1 MKTPINLKY
10 AKTDEWVK
18 IDGDEAIIG
27 ITDYAQDQLSDVVYV
42 EFLIDEGDKVEK
54 DEEFAT
60 IESVKAAASINAL
73 VSGTIVEV
81 NPKVVDEPEIINADP
96 YEDGWLVKIKLTDP
110 SEVDDLLS
118 AEEYEAYNEER
129 ED

>member
-42 EFLIDEGDKVEK
+42 EFLIDEGDEVEK